1 MRATILLVLLLGCS
15 PARAAEPA
23 QQKPNI
29 VLIVS
34 DDQGWTDYG
43 FMGHPYIRTPHLD
56 NLAEQS
62 LVFHRG
68 YSVTSLCCPSLAS
81 ILTGQSP
88 HRTQI
93 CNNDP
98 PKRGKSA
105 KELADDAE
113 YAEARRRMVAKMETL
128 PTVPRSLAKQGYVT
142 FQTGKW
148 WQGNFATGGFTSG
161 MSHGDPAKGARHG
174 DAGLEIGRKTMQ
186 PLFDFMDASAK
197 VKKPFFV
204 WYAPMLPHQPH
215 NPPPKYLNH
224 YKNKGESEF
233 ERKYAA
239 NVEWFDDTC
248 GRLLAYLDKTDL
260 AANTIVV
267 YVTDN
272 GWIQNPKA
280 NTFVRSKQSPYDAG
294 HRTPIMIRWPGKVK
308 PAKSEALASSLDIAP
323 TLLAAVGITADA
335 AIEGVNLLDADA
347 LKARAAIFGE
357 DYGHD
362 AVDIDNPA
370 SSLRFR
376 WIIEG
381 EWKLIVPNLAVE
393 PKAEFELYHITVDPT
408 EKTNLAK
415 MEEDR
420 VAALAK
426 VMDARWKP

>member
-1 MRATILLVLLLGCS
+1 MRYALAVL
-15 PARAAEPA
+15 AAVFAVDTLSA

-43 FMGHPYIRTPHLD
+43 FMGHPYIRTPRLD
-56 NLAEQS
+56 KLAEQS

-68 YSVTSLCCPSLAS
+68 YSVTSVCCPSLAS

-98 PKRGKSA
+98 PKRGKTA

-113 YAEARRRMVAKMETL
+113 YAEARRRMVAKMEKL
-128 PTVPRSLAKQGYVT
+128 PTVPRSLAEQGYVS

-148 WQGNFATGGFTSG
+148 WQGTFATGGFTAG
-161 MSHGDPAKGARHG
+161 MSHGDTARGARHG
-174 DAGLEIGRKTMQ
+174 DAGLDIGRKTMQ
-186 PLFDFMDASAK
+186 PMFDFMDAAVK
-197 VKKPFFV
+197 DKKPFFV

-215 NPPPKYLNH
+215 NPPPKYLNN
-224 YKNKGESEF
+224 YKDKAESEF
-233 ERKYAA
+233 ERKYAG

-248 GRLLAYLDKTDL
+248 GQLLGHLDKTKL
-260 AANTIVV
+260 ANNTIVV

-272 GWIQNPKA
+272 GWIQDPKA
-280 NTFVRSKQSPYDAG
+280 NKFVRSKLSPYDAG

-323 TLLAAVGITADA
+323 TLLAAVGIKADA
-335 AIEGVNLLDADA
+335 AVEGLNLLDADA
-347 LKARAAIFGE
+347 LKARTAIFGE

-362 AVDIDNPA
+362 AVDIDKPA

-376 WIIEG
+376 WVIEG
-381 EWKLIVPNLAVE
+381 EWKLIVPNRAVE
-393 PKAEFELYHITVDPT
+393 PKAEVELYHITADPA

-415 MEEDR
+415 SEEHR